1 MEKHLHFITTCIQ
14 VEPEVNDIVRTL
26 EHIRDGKAAAVLLG
40 RKGSLRRVTNANTY
54 THEQLMAAA
63 REGLLYR
70 VDRRAKAFSPT
81 LDTDTGLPLLME
93 EYDHAFRKRQL
104 DNRKTVQGELNLAA
118 NE

>member
-70 VDRRAKAFSPT
+70 EQHRAKAFSPA
-81 LDTDTGLPLLME
+81 LDNITGLPLMME
-93 EYDHAFRKRQL
+93 EYDDAFLKRQL
-104 DNRKTVQGELNLAA
+104 DNRKPVQERLNLAA